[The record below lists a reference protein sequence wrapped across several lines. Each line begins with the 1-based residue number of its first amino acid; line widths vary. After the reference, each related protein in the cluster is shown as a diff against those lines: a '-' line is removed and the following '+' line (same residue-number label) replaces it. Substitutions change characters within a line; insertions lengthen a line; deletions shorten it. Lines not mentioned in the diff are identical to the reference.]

1 MGRRNVDC
9 ERWSYS
15 GYILEVK
22 KMDFFLIDVTCEIK
36 MRNQGSNFCT
46 GLCIAWEEFKID
58 IKNKEYPCSRSFEN
72 EEGSTA

>member
-1 MGRRNVDC
+1 
-9 ERWSYS
+9 
-15 GYILEVK
+15 
-22 KMDFFLIDVTCEIK
+22 MDFFLIDVTCEIK
-36 MRNQGSNFCT
+36 MRNQSSNFCT